1 MKKLL
6 VPVFLLVILLYHS
19 CCNKDDKNLDTLQ
32 TIGCDLLEEGLIF
45 SDEDLIETEINEL
58 CENYPPLPV
67 PGDDIGHKEN
77 LDSIID
83 ELNTQCSGF
92 VAELGC
98 YACLESL
105 PPLSVIDFMLDS
117 AGIGVK
123 RHINLWTPEGQF
135 LTYRK

>member
-1 MKKLL
+1 MKKL
-6 VPVFLLVILLYHS
+6 VMPIILLISLLHHA
-19 CCNKDDKNLDTLQ
+19 CCDKESNNLDTIQ
-32 TIGCDLLEEGLIF
+32 TIDCDLLNEGLIF
-45 SDEDLIETEINEL
+45 GDEDLTEKEINEL
-58 CENYPPLPV
+58 CEKYPPLPV

-105 PPLSVIDFMLDS
+105 PPQSVIGFTLDS
-117 AGIGVK
+117 AGIDVK
-123 RHINLWTPEGQF
+123 RHVHLYTPDF
-135 LTYRK
+135 S